1 MNVDEQPVDKP
12 FETDVDVECGDEE
25 EESFTV
31 ENEDEPMI
39 DDNMEIEAASTN
51 GNTNTMP
58 K

>member
-1 MNVDEQPVDKP
+1 M
-12 FETDVDVECGDEE
+12 DVECGDEE

-31 ENEDEPMI
+31 ENDDEPMI